1 MKCSYFIAIT
11 VVAVVCACVFITGCT
26 EQSKP
31 ASAVNQTSPFQTA
44 NTLYS
49 KSVDLAT
56 AGNYKDALQAA
67 DLALAQNV
75 STLIPT
81 IQANRAA
88 ILVELKQY
96 NDAITAAD
104 SSIATGGNLTVAHSI
119 AWFEKAEALYALNL
133 TQEARAAYANA
144 TALDPMHQNIPARFP

>member
-1 MKCSYFIAIT
+1 MKGSYFIVI
-11 VVAVVCACVFITGCT
+11 AVVVVVCGCVFFAGCT
-26 EQSKP
+26 GQSAP
-31 ASAVNQTSPFQTA
+31 NSTANQTTPFQA
-44 NTLYS
+44 AGSLYT
-49 KSVDLAT
+49 KSVDLANS
-56 AGNYKDALQAA
+56 GNYKDALQAA

-75 STLIPT
+75 SSLVPL

-96 NDAITAAD
+96 NDAIAAAD
-104 SSIATGGNLTVAHSI
+104 ASIGTGGNLTVAHSV

-144 TALDPMHQNIPARFP
+144 TALDPTHQNIPATFP

>member
-1 MKCSYFIAIT
+1 MKRSYVVTIA
-11 VVAVVCACVFITGCT
+11 VVAVVWTCVFIAGCT
-26 EQSKP
+26 EQSKTT
-31 ASAVNQTSPFQTA
+31 AAVNQSSPLQTA
-44 NTLYS
+44 NALYS
-49 KSVDLAT
+49 KSVDLAN